1 MTWTDRSFIVS
12 LWTSRLSFHP
22 SFYFLILKEVVKL
35 SSIPCVPWTASS
47 TSTPRP
53 TPERGHHSRTILMG
67 PFNSFILPL
76 ISIEISV
83 IVHWAV
89 LLPEV
94 N

>member
-1 MTWTDRSFIVS
+1 
-12 LWTSRLSFHP
+12 
-22 SFYFLILKEVVKL
+22 
-35 SSIPCVPWTASS
+35 
-47 TSTPRP
+47 
-53 TPERGHHSRTILMG
+53 MG